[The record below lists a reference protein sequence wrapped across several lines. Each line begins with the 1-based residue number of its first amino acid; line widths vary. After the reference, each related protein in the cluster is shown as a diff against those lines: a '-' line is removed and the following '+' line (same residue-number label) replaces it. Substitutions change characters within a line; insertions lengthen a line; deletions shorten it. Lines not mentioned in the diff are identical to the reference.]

1 MLENVLHVGQ
11 VVDYYTGYSTAV
23 HVAILN
29 CPKRR
34 SLREL
39 RVILNPTLTLRCRW
53 ANGTSC
59 ASALGNVDACLPP
72 CPHSDSCFRPI
83 TSHRKITQIRSALI
97 ILFHLQVR
105 YPCLYD
111 VTAVLFACSRDGFF
125 NEFQENNNKKWP
137 GSSKQGRRPRRR
149 HGPSLAM
156 QGGGVKRAPRRL
168 AGRRSRSLGQ
178 THRRGDDAG

>member
-83 TSHRKITQIRSALI
+83 TSHRKITQIRSALF

-111 VTAVLFACSRDGFF
+111 VTAVLLFASRVTFF
-125 NEFQENNNKKWP
+125 STNFRRIIIIRRNGPVQANKDVT
-137 GSSKQGRRPRRR
+137 
-149 HGPSLAM
+149 LV
-156 QGGGVKRAPRRL
+156 GGTV
-168 AGRRSRSLGQ
+168 
-178 THRRGDDAG
+178 HRW